1 MNAGGSD
8 ERAMQGGA
16 DARGSTSHESRA
28 SARWWSLAVLTLARA
43 AIGFQFQSVAAV
55 APLMAGRMGID
66 KAQLGGLIGLY
77 LLPGVVFALPG
88 GLLGARFGDRR
99 LVLWGLALMAAGGTW
114 LGLAGSL
121 AEASAA
127 RGLSGIGAV
136 MLNVLVTKMVADL
149 FDGRERLLAMSVL
162 INSWPIGIGLAL
174 LLVAPL
180 GQAAGWRWAIAT
192 TALFAAIGFAAMK
205 AVYRAPLVASQ
216 AAAATLGLGAL
227 SRTEWLLLLVGSFP
241 WLLYNAAFQIMVS
254 FLPSFLVEQGFDIA
268 RAGHLVASST
278 VVFVVAVQAGGFVLK
293 RARRPD
299 WVCHLC
305 IAGWCLSLWMLASG
319 AAPLPWIVAGG
330 LLGGIPAAAFVSLP
344 AEFLRPASRG
354 AGMGV
359 FFTLYYLGCALLPA
373 LAGALY
379 DRAGSGRAA
388 LWMAAVTAAATVP
401 VLWIFRSVL
410 RKARSA

>member
-127 RGLSGIGAV
+127 RGLNGIGAV

-192 TALFAAIGFAAMK
+192 TALF
-205 AVYRAPLVASQ
+205 
-216 AAAATLGLGAL
+216 AATLGLGAL

-293 RARRPD
+293 RARHPD